1 MKVQQKCPADFP
13 LGRRLGLLSRLYYGA
28 LLKKFE
34 QLEID
39 RHFSVL
45 LILDS
50 EKGNCSQQYISDLL
64 GTDKTIMVR
73 MIDYLARGGFIKRVD
88 DPADRRAYHIRLTAK
103 GKKLVPKIRKGMQEL
118 NNTSFKGLSKK
129 ETENF
134 YRAMDIMYEN
144 LIQQPSHPVKEALKR
159 PRK

>member
-1 MKVQQKCPADFP
+1 MKTNRKYPPDFP

-34 QLEID
+34 QLDID

-50 EKGNCSQQYISDLL
+50 EKGNCSQQHISDLL

-73 MIDYLARGGFIKRVD
+73 MIDYLAAEGFIKRVD
-88 DPADRRAYHIRLTAK
+88 DPSDRRAYHIRLTPK
-103 GKKLVPKIRKGMQEL
+103 GKKLVPRIRKGMQDL
-118 NNTSFKGLSKK
+118 NQTSFKGLNKK

-134 YRAMDIMYEN
+134 YRTMDIMYEN
-144 LIQQPSHPVKEALKR
+144 LIQQPSHPVKEAIKR